1 MKEFI
6 QYISQV
12 KQYKGSIILY
22 LVCYLFTAI
31 FTVFSIPALQPLFEM
46 LFLQKSIDAQAPA
59 QFHGLMDYIQLAKFH
74 FSQWLA
80 GQSKSDAIT
89 SICILICA
97 IFLFKNLA
105 RYAGIYIVAP
115 IKAGI
120 VRDTRL
126 KLFKK
131 FLALP
136 LSYFSEER
144 KGDLIARMT
153 ADVHEIE
160 WTLLSTLES
169 WVKDPLIILGSIAFM
184 LYVSPS
190 LTLFVLILLFVTSFI
205 IGGIS
210 RTLKKNAID
219 AQSEFGELVAV
230 QEESL
235 GGIRVIKAFGSE
247 NYIINRF
254 SSILNKYR
262 DLVVKIHRRRELAPP
277 MSEFLGI
284 VIVSVLLWFGA
295 RLVFNNEM
303 QASSFLAFL
312 YAFFSVIEPSK
323 TLSASYFNVQKGIAA
338 LRRINEVLDHEVVL
352 TDAVDAVKKNSFDS
366 EICFR
371 NVSFKYSGA
380 QDYVV
385 KDINLT
391 IKKGETI
398 ALVGASGSGKT
409 TLVDLMVRFY
419 DVQEGEILIDGVN
432 IKKIKIESLRKFIG
446 IVTQE
451 AILFNDSIENNVLF
465 GEQKENEQKVWS
477 ALELANA
484 KEFVQDG
491 DKSLDYNIG
500 DRGVKLSGGQK
511 QRLTIA
517 RALYRNP
524 SIMVLDEA
532 TSSLDSASE
541 KLVQK
546 AMDEA
551 LKDRT
556 AVVIAHRLS
565 TIQKA
570 NRIYVLNEGRIIEEG
585 THTELLS
592 NQGEYFKLVNLQ
604 QFG

>member
-22 LVCYLFTAI
+22 LVCYLFAAI

-59 QFHGLMDYIQLAKFH
+59 QLHGLMDYIQLAKFH

-352 TDAVDAVKKNSFDS
+352 TDAVDAVEKNSFDS

-465 GEQKENEQKVWS
+465 GEQRENEQKVWS

-585 THTELLS
+585 THAELLS

>member
-1 MKEFI
+1 
-6 QYISQV
+6 
-12 KQYKGSIILY
+12 
-22 LVCYLFTAI
+22 
-31 FTVFSIPALQPLFEM
+31 M
-46 LFLQKSIDAQAPA
+46 LA
-59 QFHGLMDYIQLAKFH
+59 
-74 FSQWLA
+74 
-80 GQSKSDAIT
+80 
-89 SICILICA
+89 
-97 IFLFKNLA
+97 
-105 RYAGIYIVAP
+105 
-115 IKAGI
+115 
-120 VRDTRL
+120 
-126 KLFKK
+126 
-131 FLALP
+131 
-136 LSYFSEER
+136 
-144 KGDLIARMT
+144 
-153 ADVHEIE
+153 
-160 WTLLSTLES
+160 
-169 WVKDPLIILGSIAFM
+169 
-184 LYVSPS
+184 
-190 LTLFVLILLFVTSFI
+190 
-205 IGGIS
+205 
-210 RTLKKNAID
+210 
-219 AQSEFGELVAV
+219 
-230 QEESL
+230 
-235 GGIRVIKAFGSE
+235 
-247 NYIINRF
+247 
-254 SSILNKYR
+254 
-262 DLVVKIHRRRELAPP
+262 
-277 MSEFLGI
+277 
-284 VIVSVLLWFGA
+284 
-295 RLVFNNEM
+295 
-303 QASSFLAFL
+303 
-312 YAFFSVIEPSK
+312 
-323 TLSASYFNVQKGIAA
+323 
-338 LRRINEVLDHEVVL
+338 
-352 TDAVDAVKKNSFDS
+352 DAVDAVEKHSFDS

-585 THTELLS
+585 THAELLS